1 MAIPEAAHA
10 RFGLGLAS
18 VLIAATVAS
27 PRSLCGVPQHS
38 GPAVQ
43 SQRSVVPGGRT
54 ESRLSVHTQSRWH
67 TGTLRGFP
75 RPGAGLP
82 GGLGEGEAFLHSL
95 VVPGLA
101 QYRQQQHRWIAYAGV
116 EVLSAVLYLAARAD
130 ALGLRDDY
138 RTFAWSAARAGF
150 STEPRQDGDFEYYER
165 LTRWGTSGQ
174 WDSDPVLEGLQ
185 PESNPAT
192 YNGSVWALAMD
203 IFNLDAAAPRGSPA
217 YGRAL
222 DYYRANGYGP
232 PFLWAWREG
241 SGDQRH
247 FAGLIAS
254 SDGRFRDARLALG
267 VLVANHVFSA
277 LDGFITARLRAL
289 PDIDGV
295 ALTLSLPVR

>member
-1 MAIPEAAHA
+1 MATPGAAHA
-10 RFGLGLAS
+10 RFSLWLAS
-18 VLIAATVAS
+18 VLIAATVAL
-27 PRSLCGVPQHS
+27 PRSLCGVSQHS

-54 ESRLSVHTQSRWH
+54 ESRLSVHMQSRWH
-67 TGTLRGFP
+67 TGILPGLP
-75 RPGAGLP
+75 GPGAGLP
-82 GGLGEGEAFLHSL
+82 GSLGEGEAFLHSL

-101 QYRQQQHRWIAYAGV
+101 QYRQQQRRWIAYAGV
-116 EVLSAVLYLAARAD
+116 EVLSAVVYLVARAD

-150 STEPRQDGDFEYYER
+150 TTAPRQDGDFEYYER
-165 LTRWGTSGQ
+165 LTRWGTSGR
-174 WDSDPVLEGLQ
+174 WDSDPFLEGLQ
-185 PESNPAT
+185 PENNPAT
-192 YNGSVWALAMD
+192 YNGSVWALAME
-203 IFNLDAAAPRGSPA
+203 IYNLDAAAAKGSPA

-222 DYYRANGYGP
+222 QYYRENGYGP
-232 PFLWAWREG
+232 AFLWAWREG

-247 FAGLIAS
+247 FVGLIAS
-254 SDGRFRDARLALG
+254 SDDRFRDARLALG

-289 PDIDGV
+289 PDVDGV